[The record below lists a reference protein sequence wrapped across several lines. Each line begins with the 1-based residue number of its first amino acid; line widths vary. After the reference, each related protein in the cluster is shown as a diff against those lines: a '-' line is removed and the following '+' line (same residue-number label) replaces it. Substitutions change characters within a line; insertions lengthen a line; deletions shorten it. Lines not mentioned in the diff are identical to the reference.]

1 MRAAVPHSGAKAS
14 IRSATT
20 RSVEPLEG
28 VPMFLFREA
37 AMSDE
42 DAIFELAR
50 HLNSLNLPPE
60 RPYIHELLQ
69 RSLASFRGS
78 PDFDPTRRFLFVL
91 EGDDGQVVGTSMIHA
106 QHGDTDEPHVF
117 FRVMQEER
125 YADLRVTPNSEVHD
139 VHMTHTMLYLG
150 QTYDGPTELGGL
162 VLRPELRHHPDK
174 LGRLLSLARFVF
186 ISSHR
191 GWFRDRLLAELLP
204 PLVQVPGGTTR
215 SPLWDALGHKFT
227 GLTYHEADRLS
238 RFNKEF
244 IWRLFPTM
252 PIHACLLPE
261 GVQDIIGQ
269 VGPNTVGAKRLL
281 ESIGFQYSGRV
292 DPFDGGPHYEAD
304 TDQVTIV
311 RDTQGYAPVVGEPDP
326 SAQPGIVAVVQD
338 RAPHFRAVWTPAQA
352 VFGADTP
359 PGAPPTQVLVRREAL
374 QQLGLLAPGQDAPA
388 PDARVLVALRPQR
401 RYSDRVASVPPGA
414 RSPTG
419 SLRLS

>member
-1 MRAAVPHSGAKAS
+1 
-14 IRSATT
+14 
-20 RSVEPLEG
+20 
-28 VPMFLFREA
+28 MFLFREA
-37 AMSDE
+37 APGDE

-60 RPYIHELLQ
+60 RPYIRELLQ
-69 RSLASFRGS
+69 RSVASFRGS
-78 PDFDPTRRFLFVL
+78 PDFDPNRRFLFVL
-91 EGDDGQVVGTSMIHA
+91 EGAGGEVVGTSMIHA
-106 QHGDTDEPHVF
+106 QHGDFDEPHVF
-117 FRVMQEER
+117 FRVIQEER
-125 YADLRVTPNSEVHD
+125 YADLRVTPSSEFHD
-139 VHMTHTMLYLG
+139 VHMRHTMLYLG

-162 VLRPELRHHPDK
+162 VLRPELRNHPDK

-186 ISSHR
+186 IAVHR
-191 GWFRDRLLAELLP
+191 GWFRERLLAELLP
-204 PLVQVPGGTTR
+204 PLVTGPGGTR

-227 GLTYHEADRLS
+227 GLSYEEADRLS

-261 GVQDIIGQ
+261 GVQEIIGQ
-269 VGPNTVGAKRLL
+269 VGPATVGAKRLL

-311 RDTQGYAPVVGEPDP
+311 RDTRAYAPLAEAPDP
-326 SAQPGIVAVVQD
+326 DAQPGIVAVVQE

-352 VFGADTP
+352 VLVDPRDP
-359 PGAPPTQVLVRREAL
+359 PDQVRILPEAL
-374 QQLGLLAPGQDAPA
+374 ARLGVLGPDQPEVPQDS
-388 PDARVLVALRPQR
+388 RVHVALRPLR
-401 RYSDRVASVPPGA
+401 RFGDRVASVPPLA

-419 SLRLS
+419 SLRLT

>member
-1 MRAAVPHSGAKAS
+1 
-14 IRSATT
+14 
-20 RSVEPLEG
+20 
-28 VPMFLFREA
+28 MFLFREA
-37 AMSDE
+37 APGDE

-60 RPYIHELLQ
+60 RPFIRELLQ
-69 RSLASFRGS
+69 RSFASFRGS

-91 EGDDGQVVGTSMIHA
+91 EDEQGTVVGTSMIHA
-106 QHGDTDEPHVF
+106 QHGDFDEPHVF
-117 FRVMQEER
+117 FRVIQEER
-125 YADLRVTPNSEVHD
+125 YADLRVTPTSEVHD
-139 VHMTHTMLYLG
+139 VHMKHTMLYLG

-162 VLRPELRHHPDK
+162 VLLPALRHHPDK

-186 ISSHR
+186 IARHR

-204 PLVQVPGGTTR
+204 PLSQGPGGATR
-215 SPLWDALGHKFT
+215 SGLWDALGHKFT
-227 GLTYHEADRLS
+227 GLSYDEADRLS

-311 RDTQGYAPVVGEPDP
+311 RDTRSYTPELGEPGP
-326 SAQPGIVAVVQD
+326 AAVPGIVAVTQD
-338 RAPHFRAVWTPAQA
+338 RAPHFRAVWAPVEA
-352 VFGADTP
+352 VLQDIPPGEAPSRVRVGADALRRLGVLG
-359 PGAPPTQVLVRREAL
+359 PGKD
-374 QQLGLLAPGQDAPA
+374 APG
-388 PDARVLVALRPQR
+388 PDDRVQVALRPQR
-401 RYSDRVASVPPGA
+401 RYTDRVASVPPPA

-419 SLRLS
+419 TLRLG

>member
-1 MRAAVPHSGAKAS
+1 
-14 IRSATT
+14 
-20 RSVEPLEG
+20 
-28 VPMFLFREA
+28 MFLFREA
-37 AMSDE
+37 AAGDE
-42 DAIFELAR
+42 EAIFELAR

-78 PDFDPTRRFLFVL
+78 PDFDPNRRFLFVL
-91 EGDDGQVVGTSMIHA
+91 EDPTGRVVGTSMIHA
-106 QHGDTDEPHVF
+106 QHGDFDEPHVF

-139 VHMTHTMLYLG
+139 VHMTHSMLYLG

-162 VLRPELRHHPDK
+162 VLLPELRNHPDK

-186 ISSHR
+186 IAGFR

-227 GLTYHEADRLS
+227 GLSYEEADRLS

-269 VGPNTVGAKRLL
+269 VGPNTIGAKRLL

-292 DPFDGGPHYEAD
+292 DPFDGGPHFEAD

-311 RDTQGYAPVVGEPDP
+311 RDTRGYAPEIGEPDP
-326 SAQPGIVAVVQD
+326 EASAPGIVAVTSE
-338 RAPHFRAVWTPAQA
+338 RAPHFRAVWTPVQA
-352 VFGADTP
+352 VAAG
-359 PGAPPTQVLVRREAL
+359 PGETTHVRVRREAL
-374 QQLGLLAPGQDAPA
+374 ARLGVLADGQEA
-388 PDARVLVALRPQR
+388 PDADARVSVALRPLR
-401 RYSDRVASVPPGA
+401 RFTDRVASVPPPA

-419 SLRLS
+419 SLRFG

>member
-1 MRAAVPHSGAKAS
+1 
-14 IRSATT
+14 
-20 RSVEPLEG
+20 
-28 VPMFLFREA
+28 MFLFREA
-37 AMSDE
+37 ALSDE

-60 RPYIHELLQ
+60 RPYIRELLQ

-91 EGDDGQVVGTSMIHA
+91 ESPTGEVVGTSMIHA
-106 QHGDTDEPHVF
+106 QHGTTDEPHVF
-117 FRVMQEER
+117 FRVIPEER
-125 YADLRVTPNSEVHD
+125 YADLRVVPNAEVHD

-150 QTYDGPTELGGL
+150 QTYDGPTEIGGL
-162 VLRPELRHHPDK
+162 VLRPELRHHPEK

-186 ISSHR
+186 IARHR

-204 PLVQVPGGTTR
+204 PLVQGPGDTTR

-227 GLTYHEADRLS
+227 GLSYDEADRLS

-269 VGPNTVGAKRLL
+269 VGPNTVGARRLL

-304 TDQVTIV
+304 TDQVTLV
-311 RDTQGYAPVVGEPDP
+311 RDTRAYQPVVGTPDP
-326 SAQPGIVAVVQD
+326 SAQAGIVAVTHD
-338 RAPHFRAVWTPAQA
+338 RAPHFRAVWAPAQA
-352 VFGADTP
+352 VLTP
-359 PGAPPTQVLVRREAL
+359 GDVPESPHQVIVGRAAL
-374 QQLGLLAPGQDAPA
+374 ERLGVLAPGRDEPV
-388 PDARVLVALRPQR
+388 PEARVLVAVRPQR
-401 RYSDRVASVPPGA
+401 RFSDRVASVPPSA
-414 RSPTG
+414 RSPRG
-419 SLRLS
+419 SLRRS

>member
-1 MRAAVPHSGAKAS
+1 
-14 IRSATT
+14 
-20 RSVEPLEG
+20 
-28 VPMFLFREA
+28 MFLFREA

-42 DAIFELAR
+42 DAIFDLAC

-60 RPYIHELLQ
+60 RKHIRDLLT
-69 RSLASFRGS
+69 RSLASFRGT
-78 PDFDPTRRFLFVL
+78 PDFDPGRRFLFVL
-91 EGDDGQVVGTSMIHA
+91 EDEAARVVGTSMIHA
-106 QHGDTDEPHVF
+106 QHGDFDEPHVF

-125 YADLRVTPNSEVHD
+125 YADLRVTEDAEVHD

-162 VLRPELRHHPDK
+162 VLHPEMRRHPDK

-186 ISSHR
+186 IAAFR

-204 PLVQVPGGTTR
+204 PLYKGPGGTR

-227 GLTYHEADRLS
+227 GLSYDEADRLS

-252 PIHACLLPE
+252 PVHASMLPDE
-261 GVQDIIGQ
+261 VQEIIGQ
-269 VGPNTVGAKRLL
+269 VGPNTVGAQRLL

-304 TDQVTIV
+304 TDQVTFV
-311 RDTQGYAPVVGEPDP
+311 RDTRSYQPIAGEPDDT
-326 SAQPGIVAVVQD
+326 AQPGIVAVTAD
-338 RAPHFRAVWTPAQA
+338 RSPHFRAVWTPCQA
-352 VFGADTP
+352 VFDPEDTLGHP
-359 PGAPPTQVLVRREAL
+359 SLVRVGEAAL
-374 QQLGLLAPGQDAPA
+374 TRLGVTA

-401 RYSDRVASVPPGA
+401 RHSDRTSRVFPPA
-414 RSPTG
+414 RAPTG
-419 SLRLS
+419 SLRTGG